1 MVELLFSCAP
11 QSISKNYTDVYNLH
25 FSVEPDS
32 TIVYP
37 WMENAGY
44 LGYNCIPYNFR
55 LYSRKNIKE
64 LGPLVTEFE
73 QRIILPVHKENEGRL
88 LFESRGE
95 NLREVSILLD
105 GLDSEEKCIFSD
117 TLKFVPDSVL
127 SIVSKVIPLHGI
139 DMLNIRI
146 HAEGNEKEEAYI
158 VLSQLDIKIGNKD
171 INEYPLRELPSLSL
185 NKNIKIIPFQPDTK
199 EICERIDEFKDKR
212 ILALGESI
220 HGNSSIRHLVYKL
233 MIENVKNQS
242 CKLLIWEMPMEM
254 SFVYN
259 RYVTD
264 QSFTLDSVETSIIDS
279 QRMEFMNELK
289 QYNSIKKGKD
299 KVQLLGMDYSST
311 WNPKQNTAI
320 YIFDFLTHLNR
331 KQKILAVDYLSVL
344 LMEKDWNKA
353 IEYINEHKDEIQR
366 LLTADELECIL
377 HILTLSRDMGM
388 DRSKRFIGRDS
399 VMFVNTKFLLDHFSA
414 SSNRKAVVYSHA
426 VHINPI
432 STYPVVHCT
441 PLGKYLK
448 EQYSDDYWPVL
459 LLIGQGSATLSDG
472 MLTNVE
478 RKLQNPPA
486 GSIESLLNQVESNVS
501 YIPMIS
507 HFNHMS
513 LSRMKGNRHTS
524 QEFYPYN
531 LYQRYKGIFFI
542 KNPFV
547 ENRDKDSIILSNAIK
562 HFLQRERQ
570 RPKILEDLK
579 RRVIVDKL

>member
-1 MVELLFSCAP
+1 MVGLLFSCAP
-11 QSISKNYTDVYNLH
+11 QSISKNYTDAYNLH
-25 FSVEPDS
+25 FSVKPDS
-32 TIVYP
+32 SIVYP

-64 LGPLVTEFE
+64 LGRLMTEFE
-73 QRIILPVHKENEGRL
+73 QRIILPVHKENEGKIF
-88 LFESRGE
+88 FESRGE

-117 TLKFVPDSVL
+117 TLKFVPDTTL
-127 SIVSKVIPLHGI
+127 STVSKVIPLHDV

-171 INEYPLRELPSLSL
+171 INEYPLRELPNLSL
-185 NKNIKIIPFQPDTK
+185 NKDIEIIPFQPDTE
-199 EICERIDEFKDKR
+199 EICERLGELKDKR

-233 MIENVKNQS
+233 MMENVKNQG

-264 QSFTLDSVETSIIDS
+264 HGFTLDSVESSIIDS

-289 QYNSIKKGKD
+289 QYNSTKKGKD
-299 KVQLLGMDYSST
+299 KVQLLGMDYSPT

-331 KQKILAVDYLSVL
+331 KQKILAVDYLSIL
-344 LMEKDWNKA
+344 LMEKDWDKA
-353 IEYINEHKDEIQR
+353 IDYIKEHKDEIQR

-414 SSNRKAVVYSHA
+414 SSDRKAVIYSHS

-459 LLIGQGSATLSDG
+459 LLMGQGSATLSDG

-486 GSIESLLNQVESNVS
+486 GSIEALLNQVESNVS
-501 YIPMIS
+501 YIPVNL
-507 HFNHMS
+507 HFNHML
-513 LSRMKGNRHTS
+513 LSRIKGNRHTS

-542 KNPFV
+542 KNSFV
-547 ENRDKDSIILSNAIK
+547 ESADKDNIISSNAIK
-562 HFLQRERQ
+562 QFLQRDRQ
-570 RPKILEDLK
+570 RPKIVEDLRK
-579 RRVIVDKL
+579 RVIVEKL